1 MHGWLQDYSDLDDDI
16 WNRLQTYAW
25 PILRPSQSAIIAE
38 TVLILSW
45 TMLFESFA
53 NVHITYSRTIEIYDC
68 SWDGAFTVMDDA
80 IWNRLQMCAL
90 PLPGPPKSRIRDK
103 ILLTLS
109 RTMLLF
115 EIIYKRTY
123 DPTPG
128 PSQFM
133 IIAEM
138 VLKLSWTMLFETFS
152 KSTHDPLPEPS
163 KSLMVVETVLKLSWT
178 MLFEIGC
185 KSTHGPLQDHQTIS
199 V

>member
-1 MHGWLQDYSDLDDDI
+1 
-16 WNRLQTYAW
+16 
-25 PILRPSQSAIIAE
+25 
-38 TVLILSW
+38 
-45 TMLFESFA
+45 
-53 NVHITYSRTIEIYDC
+53 
-68 SWDGAFTVMDDA
+68 
-80 IWNRLQMCAL
+80 
-90 PLPGPPKSRIRDK
+90 
-103 ILLTLS
+103 
-109 RTMLLF
+109 
-115 EIIYKRTY
+115 
-123 DPTPG
+123 
-128 PSQFM
+128 M